1 MFESKHVIKS
11 NIHEYLSSLK
21 FWIPIRVDDVFQE
34 GAIGLEEQDPV
45 FLVLSGDENGN
56 MENQEQ
62 TTRSKIANKLFGEF
76 AGMFS
81 LSSLY
86 SIMNTHW
93 IVRAD

>member
-1 MFESKHVIKS
+1 MFESKNVIKS

-21 FWIPIRVDDVFQE
+21 FWIPIRVDDVLQE
-34 GAIGLEEQDPV
+34 GAIGLEEEDPV
-45 FLVLSGDENGN
+45 FFFYREVK
-56 MENQEQ
+56 MEIWKIRKQN
-62 TTRSKIANKLFGEF
+62 TRSKIANKLFVEF